1 MRPLLPG
8 ATVGILGGGQ
18 LGRMLTF
25 EAHKMG
31 FRTAV
36 LDPARDGPAGQVAD
50 VFVEGSWSDAK
61 AMVEL
66 ARRSDVVTVET
77 EHLPWEALAEV
88 EKAGVALRPGSAVLR
103 VVQDRLRQ
111 KDFLAE
117 RKLPQPRYAHVHD
130 AASLAAAV
138 REVGAPAVLKSLTG
152 GYDGKGQART
162 RDAAGADA
170 AWASI
175 GRQPCIYEAFVP
187 FEREV
192 SVVLARGIDGEVTY
206 YPLAENVHH
215 RGILH
220 TTVAPARVPPAV
232 ETEARRIARAIADA
246 LGHVGVMAVEMFLLP
261 DGSLQVNEIAPRV
274 HNSGHY
280 TFGACA
286 TSQFEQ
292 HVRAICGLPLGDTTL
307 LRPACMLNVLGDAW
321 ARGEPEWS
329 AVLAEPAARL
339 HLYGKKDARPG
350 RKMGHVV
357 VLHDKADDA
366 LRVAEAIHARLTA
379 GAPR

>member
-1 MRPLLPG
+1 MTTLPPG
-8 ATVGILGGGQ
+8 ATIGILGGGQ

-31 FRTAV
+31 YRTAV

-50 VFVEGSWSDAK
+50 VFVEGSWSDAA
-61 AMVEL
+61 AMLEL
-66 ARRSDVVTVET
+66 ARQSDVVTVET
-77 EHLPWEALAEV
+77 EHLPWEALAQV
-88 EKAGVALRPGSAVLR
+88 ERAGATLRPGSAVLH

-111 KDFLAE
+111 KRFLE
-117 RKLPQPRYAHVHD
+117 HHRFPQPAFRPVQDVAT
-130 AASLAAAV
+130 LAQAV
-138 REVGAPAVLKSLTG
+138 AE
-152 GYDGKGQART
+152 
-162 RDAAGADA
+162 AGANA
-170 AWASI
+170 AWATI

-192 SVVLARGIDGEVTY
+192 SVVLARGVNGGVAY
-206 YPLAENVHH
+206 YPLAENVH
-215 RGILH
+215 RDGILH
-220 TTVAPARVPPAV
+220 TTLAPARVPAQV
-232 ETEARRIARAIADA
+232 EQAARRIALGIAEG

-280 TFGACA
+280 TYGACA

-292 HVRAICGLPLGDTTL
+292 HLRAICGLPLGETTL
-307 LRPACMLNVLGDAW
+307 LRPACMLNILGDAW
-321 ARGEPEWS
+321 RAGEPDWR

-357 VLHDKADDA
+357 VMHDKAEEA
-366 LRVAEAIHARLTA
+366 LRVAEAIHARLA
-379 GAPR
+379 GARA

>member
-1 MRPLLPG
+1 MTTLPPG
-8 ATVGILGGGQ
+8 ATIGILGGGQ

-31 FRTAV
+31 YRTAV

-50 VFVEGSWSDAK
+50 VFVEGSWSDAA
-61 AMVEL
+61 AMLEL
-66 ARRSDVVTVET
+66 ARQSDVVTVET
-77 EHLPWEALAEV
+77 EHLPWEALAQV
-88 EKAGVALRPGSAVLR
+88 ERAGATLRPGSAVLH

-111 KDFLAE
+111 KRFLE
-117 RKLPQPRYAHVHD
+117 HHRFPQPAFRPVQDVAT
-130 AASLAAAV
+130 LAQAV
-138 REVGAPAVLKSLTG
+138 AEVGAPPVSDFSTAG
-152 GYDGKGQART
+152 GYDGKGQARV

-170 AWASI
+170 AWATI

-192 SVVLARGIDGEVTY
+192 SVVLARGVNGGVAY
-206 YPLAENVHH
+206 YPLAENVH
-215 RGILH
+215 RDGILH
-220 TTVAPARVPPAV
+220 TTLAPARVPAQV
-232 ETEARRIARAIADA
+232 EQAARRIALGIAEG

-280 TFGACA
+280 TYGACA

-292 HVRAICGLPLGDTTL
+292 HLRAICGLPLGETTL
-307 LRPACMLNVLGDAW
+307 LRPACMLNILGDAW
-321 ARGEPEWS
+321 RAGEPDWR

-357 VLHDKADDA
+357 VMHDKAEEA
-366 LRVAEAIHARLTA
+366 LRVAEAIHARLA
-379 GAPR
+379 GARA